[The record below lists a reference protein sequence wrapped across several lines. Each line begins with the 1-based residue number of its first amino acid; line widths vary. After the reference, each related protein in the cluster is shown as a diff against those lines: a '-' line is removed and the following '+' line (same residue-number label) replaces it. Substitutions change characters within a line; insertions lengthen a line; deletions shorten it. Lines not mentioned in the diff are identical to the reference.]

1 MAGKAPP
8 YCDVGETKGDA
19 RAMQSHEA
27 AQRSRLGKLGAGI
40 YKAPA
45 DHGSSGR
52 MPTGRATADTVLKG
66 GGNSG
71 PRSFSPIK
79 T

>member
-8 YCDVGETKGDA
+8 HCDVGETSGDK

-27 AQRSRLGKLGAGI
+27 AFRSRLGSTGV
-40 YKAPA
+40 YKAPGGT
-45 DHGSSGR
+45 GSSKAMPPASSKSDSGR
-52 MPTGRATADTVLKG
+52 KL

-71 PRSFSPIK
+71 PRSFTAIK

>member
-1 MAGKAPP
+1 MAGKSAPP
-8 YCDVGETKGDA
+8 CGDTGTTSGTA

-27 AQRSRLGKLGAGI
+27 AFRSRLGGLGT
-40 YKAPA
+40 YKAPK
-45 DHGSSGR
+45 DTGGP
-52 MPTGRATADTVLKG
+52 MPTGRATADTVRKL

>member
-8 YCDVGETKGDA
+8 FCDVGETKGTA
-19 RAMQSHEA
+19 RAVQSHEA
-27 AQRSRLGKLGAGI
+27 AFRSRLGSLGT
-40 YKAPA
+40 YKAPK
-45 DHGSSGR
+45 DHGGP
-52 MPTGRATADTVLKG
+52 MPTGRATADTVRRL

-71 PRSFSPIK
+71 PRSFSPIR

>member
-1 MAGKAPP
+1 MARGL
-8 YCDVGETKGDA
+8 GETKGTA

-27 AQRSRLGKLGAGI
+27 AFRSRLGGLDT
-40 YKAPA
+40 YRAPK
-45 DHGSSGR
+45 DEGGP
-52 MPTGRATADTVLKG
+52 MPTHKATADTVRRL

-71 PRSFSPIK
+71 PRKFAPIK